1 MLFIFD
7 WDGTLCRSLDRIVTS
22 VQKSAVDLELVA
34 PQYDQIKSIVG
45 LGLNE
50 AMDLLFPSLSE
61 KGRGQLVE
69 RYKHHFVALDISVP
83 SPLYRGA
90 METLES
96 LRQDKH
102 KLAVATGKSRQGLDR
117 ALSEK
122 GMADFFDGTRCAD
135 ETKSKPHPQM
145 LHELLDELGHQREDA
160 VMIGDTEFD
169 LEMANSAGIRAIGV
183 SHGAHPLPRLEKCR
197 PHLIVDELVT
207 ILNHF

>member
-22 VQKSAVDLELVA
+22 VQKSAVDLELLA
-34 PQYDQIKSIVG
+34 PEYDQIKSIVG

-50 AMDLLFPSLSE
+50 AMDLLFADLSE
-61 KGRGQLVE
+61 PGRAQLVD
-69 RYKHHFVALDISVP
+69 RYKYHFVDLDTSVP
-83 SPLYRGA
+83 SPLYPGA
-90 METLES
+90 IATLER
-96 LRQDKH
+96 LRQDNH

-122 GMADFFDGTRCAD
+122 GMADFFDATRCAD

-145 LHELLDELGHQREDA
+145 LHELLDELDHQPQDA

-169 LEMANSAGIRAIGV
+169 LEMANSAGIRAVGV
-183 SHGAHPLPRLEKCR
+183 SYGAHPLPRLEKCR
-197 PHLIVDELVT
+197 PHLIVDELIS
-207 ILNHF
+207 ILDHF

>member
-22 VQKSAVDLELVA
+22 VQKSARDLELVA
-34 PQYDQIKSIVG
+34 PEYDQVKSIVG

-50 AMDLLFPSLSE
+50 AMDLLFPGLPE
-61 KGRGQLVE
+61 TGKEQLVA
-69 RYKHHFVALDISVP
+69 RYKYHFVELDILVP
-83 SPLYRGA
+83 SPLYPNA
-90 METLES
+90 IETLES
-96 LRQDKH
+96 LRQDNH

-122 GMADFFDGTRCAD
+122 GMMGFFDATRCAD

-145 LHELLDELGHQREDA
+145 LHELLEELEHQPEDT

-183 SHGAHPLPRLEKCR
+183 SYGAHPLTRLEKCR
-197 PHLIVDELVT
+197 PHLIVDELIT
-207 ILNHF
+207 ILDHF